1 MRWASER
8 PRPKK
13 ANKPMPVVLR
23 LTQQK
28 NHSNRYNLFL
38 DNDER
43 VSITDDLIFKFG
55 ISSGKDLSDNELK
68 DLKSAADIA
77 FTREK
82 ALELLSL
89 REHGS
94 GELRTKLLQKGY
106 QKGAIADVID
116 YLKEKNYL
124 NDERFADLYA
134 EELIQRKRLGPV
146 KVKEKLFQRGVNGD
160 IIRAVLMTYDRD
172 IQIENCRF
180 HFEKKFKSR
189 VSFETRE
196 EKAKAIRFL
205 QGKGFAWD
213 IIADCLT

>member
-1 MRWASER
+1 
-8 PRPKK
+8 
-13 ANKPMPVVLR
+13 MPAVVR

-43 VSITDDLIFKFG
+43 ISITDDLILKFN
-55 ISSGKDLSDNELK
+55 ISSGREFSDEEFKLLK
-68 DLKSAADIA
+68 DAADVA

-106 QKGAIADVID
+106 QKAAIAEVID

-124 NDERFADLYA
+124 NDGRFADLYSQ
-134 EELIQRKRLGPV
+134 ELIQRKKLGPA
-146 KVKEKLFQRGVNGD
+146 KLKEKLYQRGVPADVSQKIMLN
-160 IIRAVLMTYDRD
+160 YDRET
-172 IQIENCRF
+172 QIENCRF

-189 VSFETRE
+189 TSFETRE
-196 EKAKAIRFL
+196 EKAKAVRFL
-205 QGKGFAWD
+205 QGKGFGWD
-213 IIADCLT
+213 VIADILN

>member
-1 MRWASER
+1 
-8 PRPKK
+8 
-13 ANKPMPVVLR
+13 MPAVVR

-43 VSITDDLIFKFG
+43 ISITDDLILKFN
-55 ISSGKDLSDNELK
+55 ISSGREFSDEEFKLLK
-68 DLKSAADIA
+68 DAADVA

-106 QKGAIADVID
+106 QKAAIAEVID

-124 NDERFADLYA
+124 NDGRFADLYSQ
-134 EELIQRKRLGPV
+134 ELIQRKKLGPA
-146 KVKEKLFQRGVNGD
+146 KLKEKLYQRGIRTD
-160 IIRAVLMTYDRD
+160 IIQMIMTDYDRET
-172 IQIENCRF
+172 QIENCRF
-180 HFEKKFKSR
+180 HFEKKFKSHT
-189 VSFETRE
+189 SFETRE
-196 EKAKAIRFL
+196 EKAKAVRFL
-205 QGKGFAWD
+205 QGKGFTWD
-213 IIADCLT
+213 VIADILN